1 MIFKNVLRIHLI
13 NIDLENIKQE
23 KITPQT
29 GAEMFNWH
37 WYIYLAQ

>member
-1 MIFKNVLRIHLI
+1 MESETVMLI
-13 NIDLENIKQE
+13 TFDKYRFGKYKKE

-29 GAEMFNWH
+29 GAEMFHWH